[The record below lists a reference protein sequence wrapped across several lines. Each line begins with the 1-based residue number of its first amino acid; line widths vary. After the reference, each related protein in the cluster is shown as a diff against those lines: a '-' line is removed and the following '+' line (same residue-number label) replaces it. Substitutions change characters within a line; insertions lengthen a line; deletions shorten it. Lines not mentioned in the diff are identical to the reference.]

1 MADVAKLQIHQFFEL
16 TPRSLSC
23 TVRCLSGLVRLG
35 DSVQLVSRAAGDRP
49 LAEGLTISYIEF
61 GGGGG
66 GIPME
71 FIDLGRSAFV
81 TATATAT
88 ATIDDAAIRAE
99 VAGTAPNELFR
110 LGLLLVAR

>member
-81 TATATAT
+81 TATATG
-88 ATIDDAAIRAE
+88 TIDDAAIRAE